1 MMELEGLD
9 LPTQMTN
16 TARKTQRVRVLL
28 IEDSPD
34 DATFIEEVLRFQDVY
49 DVVDIAVAGK
59 LRDGIAWLGRGNFD
73 VILLDLSLPDSSST
87 DSVTKILDEF
97 PQAAIIVL
105 TGLDD
110 RAVAIEALKKGA
122 QDYLTKDGVSGDLL
136 IRSIRYA
143 VERRRAEQA
152 ARTRAAQEREDLISR
167 SPTI

>member
-59 LRDGIAWLGRGNFD
+59 LRDGIAWLGRGNF
-73 VILLDLSLPDSSST
+73 
-87 DSVTKILDEF
+87 
-97 PQAAIIVL
+97 
-105 TGLDD
+105 
-110 RAVAIEALKKGA
+110 
-122 QDYLTKDGVSGDLL
+122 
-136 IRSIRYA
+136 
-143 VERRRAEQA
+143 
-152 ARTRAAQEREDLISR
+152 
-167 SPTI
+167 